1 MRQAAPDKDDFNSVY
16 DFFNLMDR
24 LFDSRMYGFGSE
36 DSWEEDLDEDDE
48 DRKYM
53 LKIRAEIAE
62 DEHLSE
68 DDVDNERVL
77 FAAIKRRYL
86 ACDCSWRRVLGAGE
100 IAIANTCDPTADTVE
115 WHPHIERLFENSMMG
130 E

>member
-1 MRQAAPDKDDFNSVY
+1 
-16 DFFNLMDR
+16 MD
-24 LFDSRMYGFGSE
+24 
-36 DSWEEDLDEDDE
+36 EEDE

-62 DEHLSE
+62 AEHLSE

-86 ACDCSWRRVLGAGE
+86 ACDCSWRKVLGAGE
-100 IAIANTCDPTADTVE
+100 VAIANACDPTADTVE
-115 WHPHIERLFENSMMG
+115 WHPHIKRLFGNSMMG